1 MIIGTNRVLQRL
13 PVQAGDIL
21 MDNSLGQY
29 NEPVVMVKHLLDL
42 FEQGQVETT
51 PSAILEAQSLVE
63 LGPEG
68 WMESYDYGDMIDFE
82 ACQAGLINEM
92 IDHVLSRMLPDGLM
106 IDETEECVLYVREI
120 D

>member
-1 MIIGTNRVLQRL
+1 MIIGTNRVLQCL

-29 NEPVVMVKHLLDL
+29 SDGLVMVKRLLDL

-51 PSAILEAQSLVE
+51 PSVIFEAQSLVE

-68 WMESYDYGDMIDFE
+68 WMESYDYGDMVDFE

-106 IDETEECVLYVREI
+106 IDETEDCVLYVREI